1 MFYRDYA
8 CPQIRWLVGKMTTV
22 VKDRTYVR
30 GSVVPFEEDLEHEFK
45 GHRTISLQDRWIFLT
60 SNNLYP
66 CSKAASWDEASPQW
80 QPGRAGEY
88 AATVVEIH
96 LRDDQLGCWR
106 GAVRGD
112 L

>member
-1 MFYRDYA
+1 MSSKATVPSLFKIGGFFY
-8 CPQIRWLVGKMTTV
+8 L
-22 VKDRTYVR
+22 
-30 GSVVPFEEDLEHEFK
+30 F
-45 GHRTISLQDRWIFLT
+45 
-60 SNNLYP
+60 NNLDP

-96 LRDDQLGCWR
+96 LRDDQLWCWR

>member
-1 MFYRDYA
+1 MSSKA
-8 CPQIRWLVGKMTTV
+8 TV
-22 VKDRTYVR
+22 P
-30 GSVVPFEEDLEHEFK
+30 SLFK
-45 GHRTISLQDRWIFLT
+45 IGGFVYLFI
-60 SNNLYP
+60 NLDP

-80 QPGRAGEY
+80 QPRRAGEY